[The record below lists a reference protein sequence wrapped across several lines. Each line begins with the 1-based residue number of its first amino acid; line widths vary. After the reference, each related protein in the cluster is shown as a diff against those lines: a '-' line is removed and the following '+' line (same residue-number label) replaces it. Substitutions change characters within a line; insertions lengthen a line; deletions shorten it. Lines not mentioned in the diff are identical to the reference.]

1 MTNQHPAYM
10 DGPAALRTLY
20 AEAER
25 RDSDADRLRAFST
38 PKTQPITTSLSGKV
52 NTLAGHILAAAAR
65 GEIEDST
72 SGWRDLP
79 NRPETPEQIRLEKI
93 TPSTYQMAMMG
104 KEEARKRSSSPVL
117 MAGMVFR
124 NASDGAAWAGLHP
137 STFNQAVRQ
146 GKLIAGKY
154 RAVRIE
160 EHEISPGIIDMRE
173 MSKDRLARHG
183 SAFMAAEAR

>member
-52 NTLAGHILAAAAR
+52 NTLAGHIPAAAAR

-79 NRPETPEQIRLEKI
+79 NRPETPEQIRLGEDH
-93 TPSTYQMAMMG
+93 A
-104 KEEARKRSSSPVL
+104 VHL
-117 MAGMVFR
+117 
-124 NASDGAAWAGLHP
+124 SDGDDGQGGGQKAEQLAG
-137 STFNQAVRQ
+137 AD
-146 GKLIAGKY
+146 GW
-154 RAVRIE
+154 
-160 EHEISPGIIDMRE
+160 
-173 MSKDRLARHG
+173 HG
-183 SAFMAAEAR
+183 FP